1 MNREIG
7 LDKVV
12 YDPLMLVK
20 GKAQAAMYCHSLGVL
35 ALND

>member
-1 MNREIG
+1 M
-7 LDKVV
+7 V

-20 GKAQAAMYCHSLGVL
+20 GEAQAAMYCHSQGVL